1 MIPCFFC
8 YFMVKYVSRRI
19 GACGGITMFID
30 LNKNNGKDYLRLV
43 ESVRVTN
50 KNGYKVSQK
59 KTILNIGPLD
69 RFDDGEPDYIGR
81 LRKSFR
87 AGNPLIPALRP
98 YCEGK
103 KEAET
108 YRFAINEGS
117 PDCFGHPKLFSHIL
131 MERILE
137 ELGLN
142 TFFSSYKGFTKLQ
155 YDVYGFAK
163 LLIWGRLLNP
173 ASKYA
178 TVRQN
183 EDYYE
188 PILNDFNPDNVYDT
202 LDFIAHNKDKI
213 IRRIN
218 TNLVKKAHRSPEII
232 YYDVTN
238 FYFEIGEP
246 DEDILDEEGNIIEKG
261 QRKMGVCKEERKLP
275 IVQVGL
281 FMDDEG
287 IPIAIETF
295 PGNTLD
301 HLTLRPALKKNV
313 DSLDFS
319 RFIMI
324 ADRGI
329 CNYQNLLHVLDAGNG
344 YIVSK
349 SLLKSTKKEREW
361 TYDGESYIAV
371 SHDFMYKSRIIK
383 KTVKDEDGNKRTI
396 EEQVVVY
403 WSRKFQL
410 RAERE
415 NKKFLDFLQK
425 LQEHPENF
433 RITAVQA
440 KALRKF
446 FKKECVNEKTG
457 EILDSSKIKVFV
469 DFDKVAAYRK
479 SLGYYQI
486 VTSELTMDA
495 REVIDKYHG
504 LTQIEDQFR
513 VMKGD
518 LDTRP
523 LYVRTPGHVT
533 AHLLICM
540 ISLIMLRII
549 QKKMKDSGVVKTDP
563 DAYWSG
569 GLSAARIQAALNK
582 WKVDILPGDLYRFMD
597 VDDPDLKLILDAF
610 GVDIP
615 AKLYRRA
622 ELRSI
627 KTGIKVFM

>member
-1 MIPCFFC
+1 M
-8 YFMVKYVSRRI
+8 YVES
-19 GACGGITMFID
+19 F
-30 LNKNNGKDYLRLV
+30 KNNGIPYLRLV
-43 ESVRVTN
+43 RNDRVTN
-50 KNGYKVSQK
+50 KRGL
-59 KTILNIGPLD
+59 KTSTKTVVLNIGPLS
-69 RFDDGEPDYIGR
+69 RFDDGQPDYIDR
-81 LRKSFR
+81 LKKSFK
-87 AGNPLIPALRP
+87 AGTPLIPSLLP
-98 YCEGK
+98 FCEDK
-103 KEAET
+103 TVAET
-108 YRFAINEGS
+108 YRFSFKEGS

-155 YDVYGFAK
+155 YDVYSFAK
-163 LLIWGRLLNP
+163 LLVFGRLLNP
-173 ASKYA
+173 ASKCA
-178 TVRQN
+178 TLRQN
-183 EDYYE
+183 NDYFE
-188 PILNDFNPDNVYDT
+188 PVLKDFNPDNVYDT
-202 LDFIAHNKDKI
+202 LDFIASNKDKI

-238 FYFEIGEP
+238 FYFEIGDP
-246 DEDILDEEGNIIEKG
+246 DEDTLDEEGNIIQKG

-275 IVQVGL
+275 IVQMGL

-301 HLTLRPALKKNV
+301 HLTLRPALKKNI
-313 DSLDFS
+313 DGLDFS

-349 SLLKSTKKEREW
+349 SLLKSTKKEQEW
-361 TYDGESYIAV
+361 AYSDEDYTAV
-371 SHDFMYKSRIIK
+371 SDDFKYKSRIVK
-383 KTVKDEDGNKRTI
+383 KNVKDENGNKRTL
-396 EEQVVVY
+396 EERAVVY
-403 WSRKFQL
+403 WSRKFQR
-410 RAERE
+410 RAEHE
-415 NKKFLDFLQK
+415 NKKFLDFLYK

-433 RITAVQA
+433 RITAVQS

-457 EILDSSKIKVFV
+457 EILDSSKIKAFV
-469 DFDKVAAYRK
+469 DFDKVEEYRK
-479 SLGYYQI
+479 RLGYYQI

-495 REVIDKYHG
+495 QEVIDKYHG

-523 LYVRTPGHVT
+523 LYVRTPEHIT

-540 ISLIMLRII
+540 ISLITLRII
-549 QKKMKDSGVVKTDP
+549 QKRMKDSGIVRADP
-563 DAYWSG
+563 DAYWNSG
-569 GLSAARIQAALNK
+569 MSAARIQTALNK
-582 WKVDILPGDLYRFMD
+582 WKVDALPGELYRFMD

-610 GVDIP
+610 GINIP

-622 ELRSI
+622 ELKHI
-627 KTGIKVFM
+627 KTEIKVFM